1 MQDVRT
7 YLEKLKPIL
16 YAMSLDYNVV
26 PKCGVEVK
34 TSVASSAES
43 NVGKDAPC
51 GAELNAAAV
60 ITKTEC
66 NEGKEAKGISVST
79 GINSLSINAEGNG
92 GKDVNE
98 VVFGEVETF
107 IQNLVAERG
116 AGAFLGDILVEL
128 GAEIVTQPSIRTGKE
143 TTADAQTSITPAATP
158 SAKTIEDVF
167 AEQTSEFELGIA
179 VTVFKL
185 TLKEVLDVYVEMS
198 IEPTI
203 IPVVPTL
210 KKPQIEQETDFEIQS
225 IPQKVN
231 TKRIVS
237 EVASDLSM
245 DIAIIRYRHA
255 IMADLIGKTM
265 SEFFKAGQTLEQV
278 CLIRVQE

>member
-26 PKCGVEVK
+26 PKCGVEAK
-34 TSVASSAES
+34 TSVASTAEN
-43 NVGKDAPC
+43 NVGKDASC
-51 GAELNAAAV
+51 GAVINATAA

-66 NEGKEAKGISVST
+66 NDGKEAKGISVST
-79 GINSLSINAEGNG
+79 EINSLSISTEGNG
-92 GKDVNE
+92 CKDVNE
-98 VVFGEVETF
+98 VDFGKIETF
-107 IQNLVAERG
+107 IQNLIAERG

-128 GAEIVTQPSIRTGKE
+128 GAEIVTQPSIRTSKE
-143 TTADAQTSITPAATP
+143 TAADAQADITPVTTP
-158 SAKTIEDVF
+158 SAKAVKDVF

-179 VTVFKL
+179 ATVFKL
-185 TLKEVLDVYVEMS
+185 TLKEVLDVYVEMR
-198 IEPTI
+198 IEPI
-203 IPVVPTL
+203 IEPVVPTL
-210 KKPQIEQETDFEIQS
+210 KKPQIDQETGFEIQS
-225 IPQKVN
+225 MPQKVN

-237 EVASDLSM
+237 EVESALSM
-245 DIAIIRYRHA
+245 EIAIIRYRRA
-255 IMADLIGKTM
+255 IMADLKGKTM

>member
-34 TSVASSAES
+34 TSVVSSAEN
-43 NVGKDAPC
+43 NVGKDALG
-51 GAELNAAAV
+51 GAEFNSTAA

-66 NEGKEAKGISVST
+66 NDGKEAKGISVST
-79 GINSLSINAEGNG
+79 GINSLSLNTEGNG

-98 VVFGEVETF
+98 VDFGEVETF
-107 IQNLVAERG
+107 IQNLIAERG

-128 GAEIVTQPSIRTGKE
+128 GAEITTQPSIRKGKE
-143 TTADAQTSITPAATP
+143 TTADAQTSITPATTP
-158 SAKTIEDVF
+158 SAKAAKDVF

-179 VTVFKL
+179 VKVFKL
-185 TLKEVLDVYVEMS
+185 TLKEVLNAYVEMS

-203 IPVVPTL
+203 EPVVPTL
-210 KKPQIEQETDFEIQS
+210 KKPQIEQEISFDIQS
-225 IPQKVN
+225 TAQKVN

-237 EVASDLSM
+237 EVTSELSM
-245 DIAIIRYRHA
+245 EIAIIRYRHA
-255 IMADLIGKTM
+255 IMADLKRKTM
-265 SEFFKAGQTLEQV
+265 AEFFKAGQTLEQV

>member
-26 PKCGVEVK
+26 PKCGFEVK

-43 NVGKDAPC
+43 NVGKDASC
-51 GAELNAAAV
+51 GAEINAAAV

-66 NEGKEAKGISVST
+66 NDGKEAKGISVST
-79 GINSLSINAEGNG
+79 EINSLSINAEGNG

-107 IQNLVAERG
+107 IQNLIAERG

-143 TTADAQTSITPAATP
+143 TTADAQTSIAPAATP

-185 TLKEVLDVYVEMS
+185 TLKEVLDAYVEMS

-203 IPVVPTL
+203 EPVVPTL
-210 KKPQIEQETDFEIQS
+210 KKPQIEQETGFAIQS
-225 IPQKVN
+225 TPQKVN
-231 TKRIVS
+231 AKRIVS
-237 EVASDLSM
+237 EVANDLSM

-265 SEFFKAGQTLEQV
+265 SEFFKAGQTLERV

>member
-34 TSVASSAES
+34 TSVASTAEN
-43 NVGKDAPC
+43 NVGKDASC
-51 GAELNAAAV
+51 GAVINATAA

-66 NEGKEAKGISVST
+66 NDGKEAKGISVST
-79 GINSLSINAEGNG
+79 EINSLSINTEGNG

-98 VVFGEVETF
+98 VDFGKIETF
-107 IQNLVAERG
+107 IQNLIAERG

-128 GAEIVTQPSIRTGKE
+128 GAEIVTQPVIRTGKE
-143 TTADAQTSITPAATP
+143 TTAYAQADITPVTTP
-158 SAKTIEDVF
+158 SAKAVKDVF

-179 VTVFKL
+179 ATVFKL
-185 TLKEVLDVYVEMS
+185 TLKEVLDVYVEMR
-198 IEPTI
+198 IEPI
-203 IPVVPTL
+203 IEPVVPTL
-210 KKPQIEQETDFEIQS
+210 KKPQIDQETGFEIQS
-225 IPQKVN
+225 MPQKVN

-237 EVASDLSM
+237 EVESALSM
-245 DIAIIRYRHA
+245 EIAIIRYRRA
-255 IMADLIGKTM
+255 IMADLKGKTM

>member
-1 MQDVRT
+1 M
-7 YLEKLKPIL
+7 
-16 YAMSLDYNVV
+16 
-26 PKCGVEVK
+26 
-34 TSVASSAES
+34 
-43 NVGKDAPC
+43 
-51 GAELNAAAV
+51 
-60 ITKTEC
+60 
-66 NEGKEAKGISVST
+66 
-79 GINSLSINAEGNG
+79 
-92 GKDVNE
+92 
-98 VVFGEVETF
+98 
-107 IQNLVAERG
+107 
-116 AGAFLGDILVEL
+116 LVEL

-143 TTADAQTSITPAATP
+143 TMAYAQTSITPAAAP

-185 TLKEVLDVYVEMS
+185 TLKEVLDAYVEMS

-203 IPVVPTL
+203 NPVVPTL
-210 KKPQIEQETDFEIQS
+210 KKPQIEQETDLEVQLM
-225 IPQKVN
+225 QKVN

-237 EVASDLSM
+237 EVSSDLSM

-255 IMADLIGKTM
+255 IMADLKGKTM